1 MPQPPRAPRVIRFG
15 LYEADLAARELRR
28 EGSRVKLQ
36 DRPFEILTILLER
49 PNEVVTREEFRERLW
64 SADTFVDFDHS
75 LNTSMN
81 RLRQALR
88 DDAENPRFVATVGR
102 IGYRFI
108 APTTVLG
115 NGNSQVTDAA
125 EPPPE
130 SIQAASG
137 APGPSV
143 ARLATWR
150 VAIVLGITSVL
161 TAAVIGAHR
170 LLPLSPV
177 RVLDIVRISH
187 NTKLDPWGR
196 VTTDGARLFFL
207 ERAGDHWN
215 LMQVPATG
223 GDAEPFS
230 ATYRNMRVVNVSPDR
245 SQFLAFTFAARVTDL
260 PLWIVPIVGGP
271 PRRVGNI
278 VADDAIF
285 TPDGRGI
292 TFNGPDGIYQCERNG
307 ADVRKLISLPGRSE
321 NPSWSK
327 DGQRLRFTLLDDVAG
342 TSSVWEVEANGENL
356 HPVLPGWRFGAHE
369 RSGRWSP
376 DGRYFFF
383 ESVQG
388 DNQTV
393 WAVRDTGNS
402 WLSAAP
408 QPVQLTFGPNGYG
421 QPVPD
426 DTGHSVY
433 VWGGQEHRDPVIYDK
448 PRGSFEALLPNLKL
462 GWFAFSPDG
471 SQLVYSHDGTLWRSR
486 SDGSEQHPIA
496 SEFTKV
502 SDISW
507 NSDGQRI
514 LFSAKRGRE
523 STWRFFA
530 IPADGGV
537 PAEIALGAGAHEPVW
552 SADGRSLFYSSQVSY
567 GAASVLESGVYLQD
581 MNTSRTSKIRD
592 SENLIHPAP
601 SPDGR
606 FLAAVSELRTGEL
619 NHLKI
624 FNFKSGNWEEIA
636 RGTLLTGGVWSH
648 NSRYLYYQ
656 DLLAP
661 EEPVFRFNLE
671 TRKSERVLDF
681 APLLHTGSIR
691 CGFTGLAPDDSILAI
706 ITRGEADLYRVDLEL
721 P

>member
-1 MPQPPRAPRVIRFG
+1 MLQPSRAPRAIRFG
-15 LYEADLAARELRR
+15 LYEADLASRELRR

-36 DRPFEILTILLER
+36 DRPFEILTILLDR

-75 LNTSMN
+75 LNTSIN

-102 IGYRFI
+102 LGYRFI
-108 APTTVLG
+108 APTTAVA
-115 NGNSQVTDAA
+115 NGNSHLADTAA
-125 EPPPE
+125 PLPE
-130 SIQAASG
+130 SIPAANG
-137 APGPSV
+137 APSPSL
-143 ARLATWR
+143 ARFGTWR

-161 TAAVIGAHR
+161 AAAVIGAHR
-170 LLPLSPV
+170 LFPSSPV

-245 SQFLAFTFAARVTDL
+245 SQFLAFTFAARVPDL

-278 VADDAIF
+278 VADDATF

-307 ADVRKLISLPGRSE
+307 ADVRKLVSLPGRSAH
-321 NPSWSK
+321 PVWSK
-327 DGQRLRFTLLDDVAG
+327 DGQRLRFTLFDNIAE
-342 TSSVWEVEANGENL
+342 TSSLWEVASNGENL
-356 HPVLPGWRFGAHE
+356 HPILPGWPFGGHE
-369 RSGRWSP
+369 RGGRWSP
-376 DGRYFFF
+376 DERYFFF
-383 ESVQG
+383 ESMQG
-388 DNQTV
+388 DHQTV
-393 WAVRDTGNS
+393 WAVRDVANS
-402 WLSAAP
+402 WLRETP

-421 QPVPD
+421 QPIPD
-426 DTGHSVY
+426 DTGHSVF
-433 VWGGQEHRDPVIYDK
+433 VWGGQEHRDAVIYDQA
-448 PRGSFEALLPNLKL
+448 RGTFEPLLPNLKP
-462 GWFAFSPDG
+462 GWLAFSPDG
-471 SQLVYSHDGTLWRSR
+471 SQLVYSRDGTLWRSR
-486 SDGSEQHPIA
+486 SDGSDQHPIA

-502 SDISW
+502 SYISW
-507 NSDGQRI
+507 TSDGQRV

-523 STWRFFA
+523 STWRFFT

-537 PAEIALGAGAHEPVW
+537 PKEMVLGTGAYEPVW
-552 SADGRSLFYSSQVSY
+552 SADGSSLFYSSQAFS
-567 GAASVLESGVYLQD
+567 GAASVSGSSIYLLD
-581 MNTSRTSKIRD
+581 LNGSRTSKIRG
-592 SENLIHPAP
+592 SEDLIHPAP

-606 FLAAVSELRTGEL
+606 FLAAVSETRSGEL

-624 FNFKSGNWEEIA
+624 LDLKSENWQEIA
-636 RGTLLTGGVWSH
+636 SGTLLTGGVWSH

-661 EEPVFRFNLE
+661 EEPVFRFDLE

-681 APLLHTGSIR
+681 APLLHAGSIR

-706 ITRGEADLYRVDLEL
+706 ITHGEGDLYRVDLDL